1 MKAFAWLLWG
11 LAGAAAAQGAPD
23 GVALFAQHCATCHQ
37 ADGSGTAGLA
47 PALKG
52 DHWRK
57 LGATRAYVPAVL
69 LHGLSG
75 AISVNGA
82 NFIGSMP
89 PVGAALGDAE
99 LAAITSHLRRL
110 QGAEEAPY
118 TADEFRV
125 ARAQTGSPPQTRQ
138 LRSQLLA
145 K

>member
-1 MKAFAWLLWG
+1 MKAAAWLLWG
-11 LAGAAAAQGAPD
+11 VAATAAAQGAPD
-23 GVALFAQHCATCHQ
+23 GTALFAQHCATCHQ

-52 DHWRK
+52 EHWRK
-57 LGATRAYVPAVL
+57 LGASRAYVPAVV

-82 NFIGSMP
+82 NFVGSMP
-89 PVGAALGDAE
+89 AVGAALGDAE
-99 LAAITSHLRRL
+99 LAAIASHLRKL

-118 TADEFRV
+118 TADELKV
-125 ARAQTGSPPQTRQ
+125 ARALPGSPPQTRQ

-145 K
+145 N